1 MTRVMS
7 SVGIQSGFLLPKQSL
22 SVVCA
27 HFETFSGH
35 QKHQQ
40 PRFDLN
46 KRNKRPPER
55 REFPKYCE
63 NFHLPMGAKKW
74 MFIENDSIK
83 PCDCRLS
90 KPIINS
96 LHSPKLDLEL
106 SLSQSPKLQSPEQSS
121 VRRSAK
127 ILIPRQIKLEADVV
141 KMTSKHSE
149 EKKTPPKANLELI
162 SYQLTQDLTNI
173 FMKRQEWRMY
183 HPELV
188 FVDNVRGS
196 RLVGLDK
203 YMLFINLMRML
214 AHVRFVYV
222 RMTLLSVSKDEE
234 ASTVKIRWNIVGL
247 GMARLVLRY
256 FPDRLWEKGNMER
269 FAPAY
274 LDGYSTFYVNSD
286 NQIYQH
292 TLDRV
297 RQEQGENTNKTL
309 IQRLLDLIGKQAR
322 VHQPV

>member
-1 MTRVMS
+1 MGVKKSLFVDNENLRRYEEKE
-7 SVGIQSGFLLPKQSL
+7 FKLPKPVFRPIHCQNL
-22 SVVCA
+22 DMV
-27 HFETFSGH
+27 FSPS
-35 QKHQQ
+35 KS
-40 PRFDLN
+40 PN
-46 KRNKRPPER
+46 R
-55 REFPKYCE
+55 R
-63 NFHLPMGAKKW
+63 A
-74 MFIENDSIK
+74 
-83 PCDCRLS
+83 S
-90 KPIINS
+90 KI
-96 LHSPKLDLEL
+96 
-106 SLSQSPKLQSPEQSS
+106 
-121 VRRSAK
+121 V
-127 ILIPRQIKLEADVV
+127 IPRQLKLDTDVV
-141 KMTSKHSE
+141 KMSSKQAE
-149 EKKTPPKANLELI
+149 EKKSPPKANLELI

-203 YMLFINLMRML
+203 YMLFINVMRML

-234 ASTVKIRWNIVGL
+234 ASTVKVRWNIVGL

-269 FAPAY
+269 TAPAY
-274 LDGYSTFYVNSD
+274 LDGYSTFYVNTD

-297 RQEQGENTNKTL
+297 RPEEGQERTKSK
-309 IQRLLDLIGKQAR
+309 IHRLLELIGKQAR
-322 VHQPV
+322 VPQPV